1 MHRPGC
7 PLLAAFFCLSA
18 AVVIVGQTVTI
29 TFDKYDP
36 GALPKGLAFAVTGQ
50 GKPGV

>member
-1 MHRPGC
+1 MHRPGW
-7 PLLAAFFCLSA
+7 PLVAAFFCLSA

-36 GALPKGLAFAVTGQ
+36 GTLPKGLRSR
-50 GKPGV
+50 

>member
-1 MHRPGC
+1 MHRPGW
-7 PLLAAFFCLSA
+7 PLIAAFFCLSA

-29 TFDKYDP
+29 TFDTYDP
-36 GALPKGLAFAVTGQ
+36 RTLPKGFAFAVTGQ